1 MTEITNEIIKA
12 NTSNKILRIENQ
24 PYTSIAKGLDFRGL
38 KEIHIN
44 NCKLYK
50 ISSYTFAN
58 SNILN
63 TINLSNNILLQDIE
77 IKAFIYCSP
86 TDIDLSNCNLET
98 IDIHMFTELYKLISI
113 NLSFNRNLKKIKKK
127 SFSHL
132 PELKYIN
139 LSHCNLE
146 IIETNAFK
154 NLELS
159 ILDLSNNRNLK
170 NIKDIFSGLYL
181 KNIYL
186 SNCDLHEITSELFYL
201 NGLKEIDLSYNRNL
215 KYLEDNFF
223 LNEELGNINLSNCN
237 LQIIKGYYRLGYQ
250 RLGYQ
255 NYGRRMCH
263 INLDNNNLI
272 YYYGLNENLSFNH
285 NYFKYHYGI
294 NENVRFNRNYFNNE
308 EHPFLTKLRNKLN
321 ENYNS
326 SFYTHYNY
334 FKNLDKTDIIKINI
348 IIDYILNL
356 YEIENNLFKK
366 NIIIIFYI
374 INILLTNVNIFEYDL
389 ELKTLIEN
397 FIDYFLNFL
406 KYRLNERIHRS
417 IEKIPKNIKKTIDN
431 FYSNN
436 KIYIPEN
443 FYSNNKIYILQ
454 NFCSNKNFVK
464 CIFYIIIELTKNYND
479 INIRNKIHDIKVF
492 IKTPV
497 YIPKYNLSKKREI
510 HHLLNEN
517 SLMNRLSRE
526 ELEKQKFDK
535 LINKFKIEAPLMDTK
550 QKIYIYNKIK
560 SLRNTNNLSKEID
573 KIKIDIIKS
582 NKFYDKFKSKN
593 KTKEERKRVQN
604 EIKKFFYF
612 INDISNKY
620 INKKEILL
628 LRNSV

>member
-38 KEIHIN
+38 EEIHIN
-44 NCKLYK
+44 NCKLYQ
-50 ISSYTFAN
+50 ISSYTFVN

-63 TINLSNNILLQDIE
+63 IINLSNNILLKDIE
-77 IKAFIYCSP
+77 IKAFIGCCR
-86 TDIDLSNCNLET
+86 TTHIDLSNCNLET
-98 IDIHMFTELYKLISI
+98 IDKHMFKNDELNKLIEI
-113 NLSFNRNLKKIKKK
+113 NLSFNRNLQKIKKN
-127 SFSHL
+127 SFSYLH
-132 PELKYIN
+132 ELNYIN
-139 LSHCNLE
+139 LSNCNLK
-146 IIETNAFK
+146 IIEKNAFK
-154 NLELS
+154 HLELYR
-159 ILDLSNNRNLK
+159 LDLSNNRNLK
-170 NIKDIFSGLYL
+170 NIKYIFLDPYFEIFSI
-181 KNIYL
+181 NL
-186 SNCDLHEITSELFYL
+186 SNCDLHEIRYEFNYL
-201 NGLKEIDLSYNRNL
+201 HRLIEINLSYNRNL

-223 LNEELGNINLSNCN
+223 LNEDLENINLSNCN
-237 LQIIKGYYRLGYQ
+237 LQIIKGYFRL
-250 RLGYQ
+250 RYQ
-255 NYGRRMCH
+255 NYGRRIIH

-272 YYYGLNENLSFNH
+272 YYYG
-285 NYFKYHYGI
+285 I
-294 NENVRFNRNYFNNE
+294 NENVSFNHNYFNNE
-308 EHPFLTKLRNKLN
+308 EHQFLTKLRDELN

-326 SFYTHYNY
+326 SFYTHYDY

-389 ELKTLIEN
+389 ELETLIEN

-443 FYSNNKIYILQ
+443 FYSNDKIYILQ

-497 YIPKYNLSKKREI
+497 YIPKYNLSKKRAI
-510 HHLLNEN
+510 YYLLNEN